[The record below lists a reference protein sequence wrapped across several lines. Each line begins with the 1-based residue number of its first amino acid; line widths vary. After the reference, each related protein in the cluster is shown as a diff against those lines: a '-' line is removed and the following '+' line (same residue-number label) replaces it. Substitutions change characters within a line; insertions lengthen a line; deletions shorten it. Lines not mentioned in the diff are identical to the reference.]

1 MPFLRRSHISS
12 TLVQQ
17 SCFDRVRTYGAGQL
31 SLSWLG
37 LTDGRCC
44 LDDGERDARVLS
56 HSARQLSAVE
66 RSARACTLLEVSA
79 PAALASLH
87 RLILSSP
94 SGLTPSSCSTL
105 SFRTGAFFCFA
116 GSDRRCTLAVGMD
129 SWARSGPSRDVFSSV
144 GGQPPDASL
153 CAPTP
158 GFGALPRRLEQVGS
172 HVDRVGRRLERG
184 AASAR
189 ARGQVR
195 ATRETGPCTVHL
207 PSPGPGG
214 PTSNGSG
221 SARRACVRSTGCF
234 ERRGSGAPALS
245 ATRRGRNSD
254 GDPCSRWLQL
264 PRRAHAI
271 EQHSPTLS
279 GEHERARGEGK
290 APSSVRRRE
299 GRAGS
304 TTALV
309 AGERRSQK
317 SARTYAPP
325 ASIASVRGA

>member
-1 MPFLRRSHISS
+1 MGARRSSSARPSSASRTSVHRAPASHGAPSALSSVAHLCAVPCASATAAAGPSSSPRSLGLEHLELGRTGCALSS
-12 TLVQQ
+12 TLAYSQHARARLVLLG
-17 SCFDRVRTYGAGQL
+17 RARTYGAGQL

-44 LDDGERDARVLS
+44 LDDGERDARGLS
-56 HSARQLSAVE
+56 HGARQLSTVE
-66 RSARACTLLEVSA
+66 RSARACTLLEVSV

-94 SGLTPSSCSTL
+94 SGLTPSSRSTL

-153 CAPTP
+153 RAPTP

-195 ATRETGPCTVHL
+195 ARRETGPCTVHL

-214 PTSNGSG
+214 PASNGSG

-234 ERRGSGAPALS
+234 ER
-245 ATRRGRNSD
+245 
-254 GDPCSRWLQL
+254 
-264 PRRAHAI
+264 
-271 EQHSPTLS
+271 
-279 GEHERARGEGK
+279 
-290 APSSVRRRE
+290 
-299 GRAGS
+299 
-304 TTALV
+304 
-309 AGERRSQK
+309 
-317 SARTYAPP
+317 
-325 ASIASVRGA
+325 